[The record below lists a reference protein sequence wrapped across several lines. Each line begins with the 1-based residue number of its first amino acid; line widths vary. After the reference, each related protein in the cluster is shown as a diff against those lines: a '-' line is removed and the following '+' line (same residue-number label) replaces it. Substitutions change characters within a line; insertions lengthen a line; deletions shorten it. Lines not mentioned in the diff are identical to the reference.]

1 MVSYTN
7 PLAGDSGHDVVFNMI
22 GTLSMA
28 AVTVLGG
35 ILHSVPGSVVYIF
48 TILIRQGS
56 KKIDG
61 REFKWGHKVTI
72 IGIAAAN
79 MVMWI
84 VELGVCYCWVFQ
96 KYSKMG

>member
-1 MVSYTN
+1 MAAIT
-7 PLAGDSGHDVVFNMI
+7 VFL
-22 GTLSMA
+22 GGFCTLSLDPLSTFSQFLYDKEA
-28 AVTVLGG
+28 
-35 ILHSVPGSVVYIF
+35 
-48 TILIRQGS
+48 

-72 IGIAAAN
+72 IGIAASN